1 MLEKLKRNYVLIFSL
16 IVFLIMLI
24 KHLNVELGTGDDIW
38 FLDIAQKTNL
48 IEYLTMR
55 YSTWTSRLIIE
66 AIMLIL
72 LQLPSLVW
80 IVLDSLI
87 FVLAYYAIIKILNG
101 KDKLWINVVAIIM
114 FLSFSF
120 NYFGSAGWYATTINY
135 AWPLAFGLYALSF
148 IPSFCVSK
156 EIRKIDYFLLGFS
169 LFLSTNQEQ
178 MCALIF
184 GFYFVA
190 LLYQYISN
198 KKINRRLLGVM
209 LFCLVSLLFHV
220 TCPGNGSRTIAETAA
235 YYPYYE
241 NYGLMDKI
249 VLGCLS
255 TFSFLINQKEYIVIL
270 FLLIISYLGLKSKKI
285 VVGFI
290 SVIPILSFLIAR
302 ISLRY
307 SGTGSLSQMIN
318 RFMNP
323 MNAIP
328 YDFLTGIYIIIILIE
343 AGCIIYVMHKVLDFD
358 IFIFTIIIVLAAFAS
373 RFILGFSPSSF
384 GSGARTF
391 INMYMLLLIA
401 DIVMLFKIK
410 PQLSVKGGK

>member
-87 FVLAYYAIIKILNG
+87 FVLVYYAIIKILNG

-184 GFYFVA
+184 GFYFV
-190 LLYQYISN
+190 
-198 KKINRRLLGVM
+198 
-209 LFCLVSLLFHV
+209 
-220 TCPGNGSRTIAETAA
+220 
-235 YYPYYE
+235 
-241 NYGLMDKI
+241 
-249 VLGCLS
+249 
-255 TFSFLINQKEYIVIL
+255 
-270 FLLIISYLGLKSKKI
+270 SK
-285 VVGFI
+285 
-290 SVIPILSFLIAR
+290 
-302 ISLRY
+302 
-307 SGTGSLSQMIN
+307 
-318 RFMNP
+318 
-323 MNAIP
+323 
-328 YDFLTGIYIIIILIE
+328 
-343 AGCIIYVMHKVLDFD
+343 
-358 IFIFTIIIVLAAFAS
+358 
-373 RFILGFSPSSF
+373 
-384 GSGARTF
+384 
-391 INMYMLLLIA
+391 
-401 DIVMLFKIK
+401 
-410 PQLSVKGGK
+410 